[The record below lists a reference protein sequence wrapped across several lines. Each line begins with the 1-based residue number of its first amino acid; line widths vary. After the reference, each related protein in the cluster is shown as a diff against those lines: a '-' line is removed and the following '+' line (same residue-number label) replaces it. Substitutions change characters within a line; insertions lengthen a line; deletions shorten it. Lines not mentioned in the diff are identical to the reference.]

1 MSPNPQVSAA
11 AASNSYT
18 DLSQRDVERQQSVSL
33 ESKNDYT
40 VFGYKND
47 PVTGFHA
54 TAYRE
59 VAPPHNI
66 IIAYRGT
73 DPDFHGH
80 KLTMAQDIA
89 VDATMVRDAVNPQK
103 GEASAFTAEM
113 IDKAARLG
121 IPKEQVTVAGHSLGG
136 TLAEI
141 EAAKFGL
148 HGTTLNAYGAEGLTD
163 GPPAPGCQLT
173 NYRMA
178 GDPVSAA
185 NAHIGT
191 VVPLA
196 SPEDVASLQAGRYLH
211 APAGSAP
218 PNPLLAMRGADH
230 SGDHF
235 TGADGHINVLDPAV
249 MADYQQ
255 RYKDNQAGFDRLSG
269 DLHRERGELATALRQ
284 MESGKRPVN
293 LPPEIQWQVNEYL
306 AVNVDPAV
314 QKAIEQN
321 ANVTGV
327 EHGVQHG
334 ADGVRAGS
342 HYVQTQDERAATA
355 ARAAGNFV
363 APVAPLAPL
372 AGAAFGEAAHLHGQ
386 AVHAVGDYAAN
397 TLESAK
403 QTVEL
408 GAHNV
413 SRTAQG
419 VIHNPEFQ
427 AAAVGVVNRIVDT
440 YGRAEATGHAV
451 EQSYESAKR
460 AVSQGIDDAEHSA
473 SQAYNTVTHPLQS
486 LESAVASQVSADMS
500 PAVDPTRRQQRAL
513 HGESSQVDRAHEA
526 QRQQEVQG
534 HSAAHEAPLPPAPA
548 AISPGSRTSER
559 EASPSRQDAARD
571 QEAQAPRQ
579 ARHEPTTAPAAPDH
593 AALAA
598 QQAHQQAMHAQRHA

>member
-1 MSPNPQVSAA
+1 MSPPSTQQQEQAA
-11 AASNSYT
+11 AAGDSYNNRKQSDADPNHPKKVT
-18 DLSQRDVERQQSVSL
+18 LNGQQ
-33 ESKNDYT
+33 YT
-40 VFGYKND
+40 VFGYKDD

-54 TAYRE
+54 TAYRSKDTGE
-59 VAPPHNI
+59 V

-163 GPPAPGCQLT
+163 GPPKPGCQLT

-293 LPPEIQWQVNEYL
+293 LPPEIQRQVNEFL
-306 AVNVDPAV
+306 TVNVDPLV

-321 ANVTGV
+321 ANVAGA
-327 EHGVQHG
+327 EHGLQHG
-334 ADGVRAGS
+334 ADGARVGGR
-342 HYVQTQDERAATA
+342 YVQSLDC
-355 ARAAGNFV
+355 
-363 APVAPLAPL
+363 
-372 AGAAFGEAAHLHGQ
+372 H
-386 AVHAVGDYAAN
+386 
-397 TLESAK
+397 
-403 QTVEL
+403 
-408 GAHNV
+408 
-413 SRTAQG
+413 
-419 VIHNPEFQ
+419 
-427 AAAVGVVNRIVDT
+427 
-440 YGRAEATGHAV
+440 
-451 EQSYESAKR
+451 EQ
-460 AVSQGIDDAEHSA
+460 
-473 SQAYNTVTHPLQS
+473 
-486 LESAVASQVSADMS
+486 
-500 PAVDPTRRQQRAL
+500 RR
-513 HGESSQVDRAHEA
+513 
-526 QRQQEVQG
+526 
-534 HSAAHEAPLPPAPA
+534 
-548 AISPGSRTSER
+548 
-559 EASPSRQDAARD
+559 
-571 QEAQAPRQ
+571 
-579 ARHEPTTAPAAPDH
+579 
-593 AALAA
+593 LAA
-598 QQAHQQAMHAQRHA
+598 